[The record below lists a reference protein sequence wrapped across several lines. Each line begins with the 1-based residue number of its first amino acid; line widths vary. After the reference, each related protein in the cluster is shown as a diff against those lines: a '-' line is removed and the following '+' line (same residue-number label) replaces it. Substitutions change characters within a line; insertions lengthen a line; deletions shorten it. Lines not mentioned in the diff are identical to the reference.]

1 MEVIMARNS
10 RDGYGFGLGGP
21 TPALAPTPIIS
32 TRAPVAGD
40 VGQELGTTWIST
52 VTNQAWTMTGAAAG
66 AATWSL
72 SSPGASDVDTLTG
85 DGGGAISPLA
95 GNITVAGGTNITT
108 AGLGNT
114 ITYNLDNAITLATS
128 VTSPLYTA
136 AANVAITATAGNDI
150 VLTLG
155 DAAGADNF
163 TINNSAAAAIF
174 NIDSLGAMGAM
185 AGLVVTGAFTQTA
198 GIVNIGADA
207 AANAVNIATGGA
219 AKVVTIGS
227 VNGASSLDLL
237 AGTANFSLEGN
248 VATTYA
254 ISNVGVNTGQVDI
267 AGGTGARNINIG
279 GGGTGAKTLNIC
291 TAGSVDVISVGSVT
305 AGAITVDTAAGISLD
320 AATASNFT
328 VTGAA
333 LDLTLAS
340 VGGSVAIDGSEAL
353 ATAINLDASDAA
365 GGITI
370 AAGTGGLNFGNQ
382 ADCTTIGLGDF
393 APTANRT
400 ITVGGG
406 TVITAATTDLI
417 DIGPDGA
424 TTNANSIKTVNV
436 NTGGVTLG
444 EVLTNIA
451 SGIVTSG
458 THTTAIATGNR
469 VAGAMTLDLMT
480 GTGIKTANVG
490 NADALTTLNI
500 DAITAINDNINAA
513 FTACTGTSTGA
524 VTIGNIA
531 TSTAMAL
538 QSSTTIDIDAAGA
551 MTMNSTAG
559 TINIGND
566 DVDQNMGFG
575 TDGERVVT
583 VGSVNGAAGLVLQ
596 AGTADITVTG
606 TVQDMT
612 ANFVRET
619 GDAITFRASP
629 VAQSILD
636 TCVIP
641 TGVAATTDLLVF
653 ENGMIM
659 EQFIIGTQTIL
670 APRMGAAALGL
681 TVSCDLTTAEG
692 KEYNFGAARTSSKHT
707 FTIGTSPAFYMQMRF
722 TINDVSTV
730 EPAYFGFRE
739 TAANNAAYAAYNE
752 FCFYGCNDGVAP
764 GDCAFS
770 TRLAGGAV
778 TNTDSNDAWVDGT
791 THTLRINVSDA
802 GVCTFTFD
810 GGAPTVAAAFT
821 FTNGAVVH
829 PCWTH
834 LYNATVAA
842 GDEIYWESMEVGFQ
856 A

>member
-1 MEVIMARNS
+1 MANNS
-10 RDGYGFGLGGP
+10 RDAYGYGLGGP
-21 TPALAPTPIIS
+21 NPAMAPKPIIS
-32 TRAPVAGD
+32 GRAPVVGD
-40 VGQELGTTWIST
+40 IGLELGTTWINT
-52 VTNQAWTMTGAAAG
+52 TTAQAWICTAVAAG
-66 AATWSL
+66 AATWAL

-85 DGGGAISPLA
+85 DGGGAIPPLA
-95 GNITVAGGTNITT
+95 GNITLAGGTNVTS
-108 AGLGNT
+108 AGAGNT
-114 ITYNLDNAITLATS
+114 ITFNLDNAITLATS
-128 VTSPLYTA
+128 VTSPVYTA
-136 AANVAITATAGNDI
+136 AAADALILAGGVND
-150 VLTLG
+150 VVCRLG
-155 DAAGADNF
+155 DAAGATFFRIQSSTPADVF
-163 TINNSAAAAIF
+163 TC
-174 NIDSLGAMGAM
+174 DSTGAFSVL
-185 AGLVVTGAFTQTA
+185 AGLTVTGAFTQTA
-198 GIVNIGADA
+198 GIANIGADA
-207 AANAVNIATGGA
+207 AANAVNIGTGAA

-267 AGGTGARNINIG
+267 AGGTGARTINIG

-291 TAGSVDVISVGSVT
+291 TAASVDVISVGSAT
-305 AGAITVDTAAGISLD
+305 AGAITVDTGAGISLD
-320 AATASNFT
+320 AVTASNFT

-333 LDLTLAS
+333 DLTINSTANGVDLAS
-340 VGGSVAIDGSEAL
+340 GEA
-353 ATAINLDASDAA
+353 AVTAISLDASDAA
-365 GGITI
+365 GGVTI

-406 TVITAATTDLI
+406 TVVTAATTDI
-417 DIGPDGA
+417 VDIGPDGA

-436 NTGGVTLG
+436 NVGGVTLG

-451 SGIVTSG
+451 SGAVTSG

-469 VAGAMTLDLMT
+469 AAGAMTLDLMT
-480 GTGIKTANVG
+480 GTGTKVANLG
-490 NADALTTLNI
+490 NADAATTFNI
-500 DAITAINDNINAA
+500 DAITAINDNVNAA
-513 FTACTGTSTGA
+513 FTACTGTSTGT
-524 VTIGNIA
+524 VTLGNIA

-566 DVDQNMGFG
+566 DIDQAMGFG

-606 TVQDMT
+606 TVQDLT
-612 ANFVRET
+612 ANFVRVD

-641 TGVAATTDLLVF
+641 TGVAATTDLLAF

-659 EQFIIGTQTIL
+659 EQFIIGTQAIL

>member
-163 TINNSAAAAIF
+163 TINNSAAAPIF

-279 GGGTGAKTLNIC
+279 GGGTGAKILNIC

-559 TINIGND
+559 TINIGDD
-566 DVDQNMGFG
+566 DVDQAMGFG

-596 AGTADITVTG
+596 AGTGEITVTG
-606 TVQDMT
+606 TVKQIDAELMGT
-612 ANFVRET
+612 T
-619 GDAITFRASP
+619 GVYIPTINMSP
-629 VAQSILD
+629 VM
-636 TCVIP
+636 T
-641 TGVAATTDLLVF
+641 TAATTGGVPTGATGDVNLMSLQ
-653 ENGMIM
+653 NQAIM
-659 EQFIIGTQTIL
+659 SQFITGAGQTII
-670 APRMGAAALGL
+670 APRMSANGLLISLDLVATEGAEYGFEGALDSTFGF
-681 TVSCDLTTAEG
+681 TV
-692 KEYNFGAARTSSKHT
+692 
-707 FTIGTSPAFYMQMRF
+707 GTSGAFFFELDLY
-722 TINDVSTV
+722 INDMDGADPYV
-730 EPAYFGFRE
+730 FGFRKTE
-739 TAANNAAYAAYNE
+739 ANNAVFANYTDYYAVGMNAATSIANVVIFDE
-752 FCFYGCNDGVAP
+752 LNATGQ
-764 GDCAFS
+764 
-770 TRLAGGAV
+770 TI
-778 TNTDSNDAWVDGT
+778 TDTTDAWGGDGT
-791 THTLRINVSDA
+791 TNTLRVDVSAA
-802 GVCTFTFD
+802 GVCTTYINGVIATAAPAFTFD
-810 GGAPTVAAAFT
+810 ADRVTPFIRLTHSANPTQVAITGMRIGLTA
-821 FTNGAVVH
+821 
-829 PCWTH
+829 
-834 LYNATVAA
+834 
-842 GDEIYWESMEVGFQ
+842 
-856 A
+856 